1 MAMSRERLMVSRQC
15 YVESVRAD
23 KSATTHDESWTTH
36 RDDDSWLIQPINRGV
51 WLTFWHRFLKR
62 RSAAILGTRLQHFF
76 IFFSPFQ
83 SNSNIHPRSKIEIED
98 PRDKVEDLHPTKLD
112 FIVLSE
118 ISPDQALIFAVQ
130 I

>member
-62 RSAAILGTRLQHFF
+62 RSAAILKTRLQHFF

-98 PRDKVEDLHPTKLD
+98 PSAKVEDLHPFELE
-112 FIVLSE
+112 FIDWSE
-118 ISPDQALIFAVQ
+118 ILPDQTLIFAVQ

>member
-1 MAMSRERLMVSRQC
+1 MVSQH
-15 YVESVRAD
+15 V
-23 KSATTHDESWTTH
+23 DESGTTQELG
-36 RDDDSWLIQPINRGV
+36 RRRPKSDDSWLIQPINRGV

-62 RSAAILGTRLQHFF
+62 RSAAILRTRLQHFF

-83 SNSNIHPRSKIEIED
+83 SSSNIHPRSKIEIED
-98 PRDKVEDLHPTKLD
+98 PRAKVEDLHPTKLD

>member
-1 MAMSRERLMVSRQC
+1 MVSQH
-15 YVESVRAD
+15 V
-23 KSATTHDESWTTH
+23 DESGTTQELG
-36 RDDDSWLIQPINRGV
+36 RRRPKSDDSWLIQPINRGV

-62 RSAAILGTRLQHFF
+62 RSAAILKTRLQHFF

-98 PRDKVEDLHPTKLD
+98 PSAKVEDLHPFELE
-112 FIVLSE
+112 FIDWSE
-118 ISPDQALIFAVQ
+118 ILPDQTLIFAVQ